1 VGRAKHAPK
10 GSTTMTTN
18 ASTNPKQTALVA
30 SQGAHV
36 APVKPD
42 ATTKT
47 TRLPKSATPKQGA
60 NKAATKTAASKRAA
74 KPAVKKTADTMIG
87 QPREGSKKQVV
98 LNLLRRKDG
107 ATLADIMKATDWQAH
122 SVRGFISG
130 SVGKKMGLAVEST
143 KTDAGERVYRITG
156 K

>member
-1 VGRAKHAPK
+1 
-10 GSTTMTTN
+10 MTTN
-18 ASTNPKQTALVA
+18 ASTISKQAAPVA
-30 SQGAHV
+30 SQGSHV
-36 APVKPD
+36 ATEKPV

-47 TRLPKSATPKQGA
+47 TRTPKPATPKQGA
-60 NKAATKTAASKRAA
+60 KTAAKKTAASKKAA
-74 KPAVKKTADTMIG
+74 KPAVKMTAGTADG

-107 ATLADIMKATDWQAH
+107 ATLAEIMKATDWQAH

-130 SVGKKMGLAVEST
+130 AVGKKMGLAVEST

>member
-1 VGRAKHAPK
+1 
-10 GSTTMTTN
+10 MTTN
-18 ASTNPKQTALVA
+18 ASKTSKQAAPVA

-36 APVKPD
+36 APEKAA
-42 ATTKT
+42 ATRKT
-47 TRLPKSATPKQGA
+47 TRDAKPATPKQGA
-60 NKAATKTAASKRAA
+60 NKVAKKTTASKKATKLAA
-74 KPAVKKTADTMIG
+74 KKIANATDG

-98 LNLLRRKDG
+98 LNLLGREDG
-107 ATLADIMKATDWQAH
+107 ATLAEIMKATNWQAH

-130 SVGKKMGLAVEST
+130 AVGKKMGLVVESA